1 MAGPWEREYYQP
13 EAGDAELGFLVFG
26 DLRADMEVDAKTYR
40 TSGPPEGVGM
50 ELFSRAEHT
59 EWFESLLGG
68 YAGVLLEED
77 SALAAAVG
85 KAPSVALVS
94 GVVEDPE
101 TLDYLRDTV
110 GVVTALLDAGGVAV
124 FDSVALRW
132 WSPVEWRETIFD
144 PAGPEPI
151 EQVTLLAAQEE
162 DGFRLHSRGLAK
174 FGRPDLGASGLTEDD
189 LETFAGLFESLVVML
204 AGGATIPDGQ
214 RLRIGGT
221 KVERTATLVEDEEDG
236 SRYELTP

>member
-1 MAGPWEREYYQP
+1 MAGRWEREYYQP

-40 TSGPPEGVGM
+40 TSGPPEGLGM

-59 EWFESLLGG
+59 EWFESLLEG
-68 YAGVLLEED
+68 YAGVLLAED
-77 SALAAAVG
+77 PDLEKIVQAA
-85 KAPSVALVS
+85 PTVALLS

-110 GVVTALLDAGGVAV
+110 GVVTALLDAGGAAV

-132 WSPVEWRETIFD
+132 WSPAEWRETLFD

-151 EQVTLLAAQEE
+151 EHITLLAAQEE

-174 FGRPDLGASGLTEDD
+174 FGRPDLDASGLAEDD
-189 LETFAGLFESLVVML
+189 LDDFAGLFESLVVML

-221 KVERTATLVEDEEDG
+221 KIERTATLVDDEEDG
-236 SRYELTP
+236 PRYELTP